1 MSPGANFCWH
11 IDGYDKLKPFGF
23 SIHGCVDGFSRRI
36 LWLEVQRSNKNPR
49 LMARY
54 FLENVKAAHGCPA
67 RVCTDRGTENGLIA
81 AMQCYFRAEGV
92 DEYAGFRAHK
102 YVKSVRNQRIEGYW
116 SHYRTQRAS
125 WWIDFFND
133 LHESDILD
141 LTSEIHREALWF
153 SFADVLQNDLDKVKD
168 YWNSHRIRKSKHAT
182 VSGVPDMMYFL
193 PEEFG
198 KIDCLFPVSDKLREM
213 KDKLQE
219 LGADDDI
226 DPIWEEY
233 FQYVI
238 ERNGLSHP
246 TSVLEAGN
254 LFQKLVQFAKG

>member
-1 MSPGANFCWH
+1 M
-11 IDGYDKLKPFGF
+11 D
-23 SIHGCVDGFSRRI
+23 V
-36 LWLEVQRSNKNPR
+36 
-49 LMARY
+49 
-54 FLENVKAAHGCPA
+54 
-67 RVCTDRGTENGLIA
+67 
-81 AMQCYFRAEGV
+81 
-92 DEYAGFRAHK
+92 
-102 YVKSVRNQRIEGYW
+102 
-116 SHYRTQRAS
+116 
-125 WWIDFFND
+125 FND

-198 KIDCLFPVSDKLREM
+198 KIDCLFPVSDKLKEM

-219 LGADDDI
+219 LGAEDET

-238 ERNGLSHP
+238 EKNGLSHP
-246 TSVLEAGN
+246 MSVLEAGN

>member
-1 MSPGANFCWH
+1 MASSEDDLSDVEADTEHEDLPRESERELIEYYFNRGLTYRY
-11 IDGYDKLKPFGF
+11 ITLMLGKL
-23 SIHGCVDGFSRRI
+23 
-36 LWLEVQRSNKNPR
+36 L
-49 LMARY
+49 
-54 FLENVKAAHGCPA
+54 
-67 RVCTDRGTENGLIA
+67 
-81 AMQCYFRAEGV
+81 
-92 DEYAGFRAHK
+92 
-102 YVKSVRNQRIEGYW
+102 
-116 SHYRTQRAS
+116 
-125 WWIDFFND
+125 
-133 LHESDILD
+133 
-141 LTSEIHREALWF
+141 
-153 SFADVLQNDLDKVKD
+153 D

-198 KIDCLFPVSDKLREM
+198 KIDCFFPVSDKLREM

-238 ERNGLSHP
+238 ERNGLSYP
-246 TSVLEAGN
+246 TSVVEAGN